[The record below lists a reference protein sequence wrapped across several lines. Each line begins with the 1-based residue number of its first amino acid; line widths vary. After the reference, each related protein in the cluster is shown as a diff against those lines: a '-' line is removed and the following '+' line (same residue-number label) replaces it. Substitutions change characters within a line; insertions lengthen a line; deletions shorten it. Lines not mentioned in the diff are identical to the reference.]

1 MQHRAVKTGET
12 RKASENSL
20 IFPLS
25 SEEPFRRYDGNEI
38 LLHDEFNVDLTFL
51 NSGSAPLLDSH
62 DRWTG
67 LEAQLGVITR
77 AWLENKRLYVEVRF
91 SSRPRAQAVM
101 QDIADG
107 IIRNVSVG
115 YDVLEIARTSEDAYF
130 VTKWKP
136 KEASFVPIPADE
148 TVGVGRS
155 GQPEKTTMNAIATLP
170 PIVAAPAVDIAAR
183 AAEVADQMR
192 EIHALAATHNSTDVA
207 LTFIDTAMRKG
218 EVPSLAEFRGVLRAK
233 LPADKPLVNQNIGLT
248 DKETRRFSVI
258 RLARSMADNATDADV
273 RAAGFEREACEAAA
287 RNFEGQT
294 RGFRL
299 PSELMNSWSDFE
311 IDGQRSS
318 QVRAPLSTGVNTQV
332 QYTEHLGE
340 RFIDNLRNT
349 SSVMQAG
356 ATMLSGLEGNVDIPG
371 GATNSVGAW
380 LAAEDANAAET
391 VPTFRKISLTPK
403 DVAGYTDLTR
413 RMLQQSSID
422 VEAYARSQLVLG
434 IALAIDLAALAG
446 SGAGGVPLG
455 VKGTAG
461 IGSVAYAAVG
471 ASPTWAEIVAF
482 ETALANANALR
493 GAPMWIMPPSMRG
506 YLKTTEKATG
516 TAQFIMDSNSGQVNG
531 YGSIVSNQVLSTD
544 MYFGLWSDVLIGMWG
559 SLDLDR
565 DLSAKFLSGGVR
577 LRGIQTVDSVVA
589 RVGSFVLGS

>member
-1 MQHRAVKTGET
+1 MQHRTGKTLQT
-12 RKASENSL
+12 RKGSEGTL

-25 SEEPFRRYDGNEI
+25 SEEPFRRYDGLEI
-38 LLHDEFNVDLTFL
+38 LLHEARNVDLSFL

-67 LEAQLGVITR
+67 LEAQLGVIDR

-91 SSRPRAQAVM
+91 SQRPRAQAVM

-115 YDVLEIARTSEDAYF
+115 YDVLETARMSEDSYH
-130 VTKWKP
+130 VTKWMP
-136 KEASFVPIPADE
+136 KEASFVPIPADT

-155 GQPEKTTMNAIATLP
+155 GQMEKPMPATELLP
-170 PIVAAPAVDIAAR
+170 PVQPPVVDMTAR
-183 AAEVADQMR
+183 AAEIADQMR

-207 LTFIDTAMRKG
+207 LTFIDAAMRKG
-218 EVPSLAEFRGVLRAK
+218 EIPSLAAFRGVLRGK
-233 LPADKPLVNQNIGLT
+233 LPADKPLVNTNIGLT
-248 DKETRRFSVI
+248 QKETRRFSII
-258 RLARSMADNATDADV
+258 RLARSMADNATEADI
-273 RAAGFEREACEAAA
+273 RASSFEREACEAAA
-287 RNFEGQT
+287 RVTEGET

-299 PSELMNSWSDFE
+299 PAELMNSWGDFE
-311 IDGQRSS
+311 VDGQRSS

-340 RFIDNLRNT
+340 RFIDNLRNA

-356 ATMLSGLEGNVDIPG
+356 ATMLAGLEGNVDIPG

-391 VPTFRKISLTPK
+391 VPTFRKVSLAPK

-422 VEAYARSQLVLG
+422 VEAYARNQLLLG
-434 IALAIDLAALAG
+434 IGLAIDLAALSG
-446 SGAGGVPLG
+446 SGASGVPLG

-506 YLKTTEKATG
+506 YLKTTEKAAS

-531 YGSIVSNQVLSTD
+531 YGSIVSNQVLAAD
-544 MYFGLWSDVLIGMWG
+544 MYFGLWSDLLIGMWG